1 MKNVWSLGWLAWTG
15 GCFYLCW
22 NEMVRSFHI
31 PITHS
36 CADIG
41 RTAVGA
47 GYSTVFVN
55 RCLRCEVRYWGEAAF
70 RSVSSLLPC
79 AGRPS
84 CRSCHFVNL
93 CPIEGT
99 ARSRTT
105 SICIMYMYVR
115 FAKLNVRSPIYHR
128 PATFESFFLQD
139 YTITLALHVLLY
151 VSVRYW

>member
-1 MKNVWSLGWLAWTG
+1 MKYVWSLGWLAWTG

-22 NEMVRSFHI
+22 NDMVRSFHI

-105 SICIMYMYVR
+105 SICMYALPSSM
-115 FAKLNVRSPIYHR
+115 FAPQFTIDQLLLSP
-128 PATFESFFLQD
+128 FFCR
-139 YTITLALHVLLY
+139 ITPLH
-151 VSVRYW
+151 